1 MMASTSRLLAR
12 ETTLTSCALFFSFSV
27 MGLIIDFV
35 VLQCAT
41 ETGVPLHRVP
51 ALASSPKVTWHPSNY
66 VIAYCGQ
73 TKPREGGPAP
83 VAVISLFGPGL

>member
-1 MMASTSRLLAR
+1 MTASTSRLRAQ
-12 ETTLTSCALFFSFSV
+12 ETTSILCVLVFFSLLMLLSLS
-27 MGLIIDFV
+27 G
-35 VLQCAT
+35 LQCAT